1 MVPNSNNGSKPDIPE
16 NPPSY
21 EDLEMSTPINTVTQ
35 RPDSMSRVPSSQGRQ
50 SLFPTNSV
58 PNLTKKKNVP
68 YVPSTEL
75 QKHINKLGE
84 EPAASLT
91 SVASET
97 KTEYFDI
104 LPSFQMFQSI
114 LKRNDFEF
122 DEPSLGRP
130 PVYGDTTHSSA
141 TPPTLSPVASST
153 GIDQMILS
161 VSDVLNEYGVGND
174 DDDDD
179 EYDEEIEGQ
188 YLFSDNDDVDGLQRR
203 ARTLER
209 SPVDRQEGERLR
221 SASRHGIV
229 THESY
234 GHSVLDNIDKL
245 PHAKNSPLS
254 IEIFVTKDVPI
265 PNMKNE
271 LEIKLKEYTCGDRV
285 NGYVVITNTLDRD
298 VDFGL
303 FTVTLEGTIKAIH
316 RNMPSEPASKTRRII
331 LKKFLKMYDLN
342 ATFHEFNVPSSA
354 GIEYC
359 PFDVDI
365 LDGCIMG
372 LPESRILK
380 ANTRYKKFITFTFP
394 EMLLDNACPH
404 NLMRHNMP
412 PPSFGI
418 DETSFYGKSSS
429 IEVNKALGYGFLHA
443 RGSPVKVRDYS
454 IDDVSVSYTI
464 EAKFIDK
471 RHEPNQN
478 EPVYAHDINDPN
490 NDSKYIISRSSQYFV
505 RFVPNIRTQVGNY
518 SRAYKEFGHDTFE
531 SVGIDG
537 VLYNNLM
544 KGSTWRSIKQMNLSI
559 LLEIDAALDKQEC
572 SPEDLKRKNLRVLE
586 SIQPTL
592 EGDGLLRPTELKMS
606 VKNLDSDRRQHYL
619 DRRMV
624 WNHIPVEIFGKKK
637 KRLLLSSV
645 KVGEMTLYVKTP
657 EKLIPYTSPR
667 LLQRYNNGSEY
678 SIAPT
683 NSRDGLVPTMSNME
697 ELYNRDD
704 DTILKSV
711 NVELI
716 FDTFE
721 DTIKPPS
728 IQLIETNIIAW
739 SYKTNYPIPMS
750 FEHDFFYTKP
760 FDPTVI
766 IRDDDV
772 RTTTDNQKELKE
784 TVNQHINFLKETR
797 TFISQ
802 NTYSYLKGI
811 SLLGIKKD
819 TIKNFFETYTHH
831 SNPWLDT
838 QGKWVAQ
845 QLNSRELRW
854 TRNFDVPIK
863 IINKSNVTL
872 DPSFQS
878 CLVGRLYALQ
888 VVIKF
893 KGVESPANMVKV
905 DVPVLVG

>member
-1 MVPNSNNGSKPDIPE
+1 MAPNSTNGSKSGIPL

-21 EDLEMSTPINTVTQ
+21 EDLEMPKPIDTIAQ
-35 RPDSMSRVPSSQGRQ
+35 RPEFTSRVPSFQGRPA
-50 SLFPTNSV
+50 LLPTNSV
-58 PNLTKKKNVP
+58 TNVTKKKKNVP

-84 EPAASLT
+84 APTASLT
-91 SVASET
+91 SMTSET

-122 DEPSLGRP
+122 DETSLGRP

-141 TPPTLSPVASST
+141 TPPALSPVTST
-153 GIDQMILS
+153 TAMEREILS
-161 VSDVLNEYGVGND
+161 VSETLNDYGLGDDNEYD
-174 DDDDD
+174 DDL
-179 EYDEEIEGQ
+179 EGQ

-209 SPVDRQEGERLR
+209 SQNEGEEGERLR
-221 SASRHGIV
+221 STSRHGFNVV

-285 NGYVVITNTLDRD
+285 NGYVVITNTLDKD

-303 FTVTLEGTIKAIH
+303 FTVTLEGTIKSIH
-316 RNMPSEPASKTRRII
+316 RTLPSETSKSRRII

-342 ATFHEFNVPSSA
+342 ATFNEFNIPSSA

-372 LPESRILK
+372 LPDSRVLK

-412 PPSFGI
+412 PPCFGI
-418 DETSFYGKSSS
+418 DGTSFYGKSAS
-429 IEVNKALGYGFLHA
+429 IEINKSLGYGFLNA

-454 IDDVSVSYTI
+454 IDDMSVTYTL

-478 EPVYAHDINDPN
+478 EPVFAHDINDPN
-490 NDSKYIISRSSQYFV
+490 NDSKYIISRSSQYFM
-505 RFVPNIRTQVGNY
+505 RFVPDIRTQVDNY
-518 SRAYKEFGHDTFE
+518 SRAYKEFGHETFE

-537 VLYNNLM
+537 VLYNNLT
-544 KGSTWRSIKQMNLSI
+544 KGSTWKSIKQMNLSI
-559 LLEIDAALDKQEC
+559 LLEIEAALDKQEYTH
-572 SPEDLKRKNLRVLE
+572 DDFKRKHVRVLE
-586 SIQPTL
+586 DVRAAW
-592 EGDGLLRPTELKMS
+592 EDDRLLRPTELKMS
-606 VKNLDSDRRQHYL
+606 IKSLDSDRRQHYHGL
-619 DRRMV
+619 RMIC
-624 WNHIPVEIFGKKK
+624 NHIPVEIFGKKK
-637 KRLLLSSV
+637 KRLLLTSV
-645 KVGEMTLYVKTP
+645 KIGEMTLYVKTP

-678 SIAPT
+678 SLTPT
-683 NSRDGLVPTMSNME
+683 NSRDGLAPIMSNME

-704 DTILKSV
+704 ESILKSV
-711 NVELI
+711 NIELI

-721 DTIKPPS
+721 DTVKPPS
-728 IQLIETNIIAW
+728 ILLIETNIVAW
-739 SYKTNYPIPMS
+739 SYTTNYPIPTS

-772 RTTTDNQKELKE
+772 STTTHNQKELKDN
-784 TVNQHINFLKETR
+784 VNQHISFLKETK

-819 TIKNFFETYTHH
+819 TIKDFFETYPQH
-831 SNPWLDT
+831 SNPWVDT
-838 QGKWVAQ
+838 KGKWVAQ
-845 QLNSRELRW
+845 QLNSKELRW
-854 TRNFDVPIK
+854 VRNFDVPIK
-863 IINKSNVTL
+863 IINKNNVTL

-878 CLVGRLYALQ
+878 CLVGRVYALQ

-893 KGVESPANMVKV
+893 KGIEGPANMVKV

>member
-1 MVPNSNNGSKPDIPE
+1 MAPNLDDESKSDIPE

-21 EDLEMSTPINTVTQ
+21 EDLNMTRPINTVSL
-35 RPDSMSRVPSSQGRQ
+35 RPESMSRVPSFQGNML
-50 SLFPTNSV
+50 SPTNSV
-58 PNLTKKKNVP
+58 NNPAKKKNVP

-75 QKHINKLGE
+75 QKHINKLGGE
-84 EPAASLT
+84 SSSSLSAVT
-91 SVASET
+91 SET

-122 DEPSLGRP
+122 DEPTLGCP

-141 TPPTLSPVASST
+141 TPPTLSPVASSAR
-153 GIDQMILS
+153 IDETILS
-161 VSDVLNEYGVGND
+161 VSEALNDYGLG
-174 DDDDD
+174 DDDD
-179 EYDEEIEGQ
+179 EYDEDVEGQ

-203 ARTLER
+203 PRTFER
-209 SPVDRQEGERLR
+209 SPEAAERMRSSSRQGFNV
-221 SASRHGIV
+221 V

-245 PHAKNSPLS
+245 PHAKSSPLS

-265 PNMKNE
+265 PNMKND

-285 NGYVVITNTLDRD
+285 NGFVVITNTLDKD

-303 FTVTLEGTIKAIH
+303 FTVTLEGTIKTIN
-316 RNMPSEPASKTRRII
+316 RNLPHDPTSRSQRII

-342 ATFHEFNVPSSA
+342 ASFNEFNIPSSA
-354 GIEYC
+354 GVEYS
-359 PFDVDI
+359 PFSVDI
-365 LDGCIMG
+365 LDGCVMG
-372 LPESRILK
+372 LPGNRILK

-418 DETSFYGKSSS
+418 DGTSFYGKSAS
-429 IEVNKALGYGFLHA
+429 IEVSKALGYGFLNA

-478 EPVYAHDINDPN
+478 EPVFAHDINDPN
-490 NDSKYIISRSSQYFV
+490 NDSKYIISRSSQYFM
-505 RFVPNIRTQVGNY
+505 RFVPDVRTQVDNT
-518 SRAYKEFGHDTFE
+518 SRAYKEFGQDTFE
-531 SVGIDG
+531 TVGIDG
-537 VLYNNLM
+537 VLYNNLT
-544 KGSTWRSIKQMNLSI
+544 KGSTWRSIKHMNLSI
-559 LLEIDAALDKQEC
+559 LLEIEAALDKQEY
-572 SPEDLKRKNLRVLE
+572 SHDELKRKNLLVRENVH
-586 SIQPTL
+586 PTI
-592 EGDGLLRPTELKMS
+592 EEDRLLRPTELKIS
-606 VKNLDSDRRQHYL
+606 IKSLDSDRRQHYHNL
-619 DRRMV
+619 RMIC
-624 WNHIPVEIFGKKK
+624 NHVPVKIFGKRK
-637 KRLLLSSV
+637 KRLLLTSV
-645 KVGEMTLYVKTP
+645 KIGEMTLYVKTP
-657 EKLIPYTSPR
+657 AKLIPYTSPR
-667 LLQRYNNGSEY
+667 LLQRYNNGSEL
-678 SIAPT
+678 SLTPT
-683 NSRDGLVPTMSNME
+683 TSKEYLMPTISNME

-704 DTILKSV
+704 ESKLNSV
-711 NVELI
+711 NIELI
-716 FDTFE
+716 FDTSE
-721 DTIKPPS
+721 DAVRPPP
-728 IQLIETNIIAW
+728 ILLIDTNIVAW
-739 SYKTNYPIPMS
+739 SYKTNYPIPTS

-766 IRDDDV
+766 VRDDDIS
-772 RTTTDNQKELKE
+772 TTTDNQKELKD
-784 TVNQHINFLKETR
+784 TVNQYINFLKETK

-819 TIKNFFETYTHH
+819 TIKDFFESYNHH
-831 SNPWLDT
+831 TTSWLDT
-838 QGKWVAQ
+838 RGKWTAR
-845 QLNSRELRW
+845 QLNSQELRW
-854 TRNFDVPIK
+854 TRNFDVPVK
-863 IINKSNVTL
+863 IVNKNNVTL
-872 DPSFQS
+872 APSFQS

-893 KGVESPANMVKV
+893 KGAESPANTVKV